1 MNRARFLRTFATAP
15 HRAVVASIVAAGLL
29 LTTVPEA
36 PAQGR
41 QAPQAF
47 SVIPITITS
56 VGLQD
61 GQLVANGLIGTS
73 PFQVP
78 LLISSHNNGG
88 ACPILDLQLGP
99 IDLTL
104 LGLRVETSPICL
116 EVTAVPGGGLLG
128 DLLCAV
134 ANLLQGGTGL
144 SGVIGFLQTTGNLDR
159 FLNGLTTILNQV
171 FDRITSNTS
180 LLGASCSVLSL
191 ALGPLDLNLLGL
203 VVELDDCAGGP
214 VTVDITAIPGG
225 GLLGDLLCSL
235 AGNPLN
241 NPLNTAVQ
249 RLLWRITQVL
259 GQLL

>member
-1 MNRARFLRTFATAP
+1 M
-15 HRAVVASIVAAGLL
+15 L

-41 QAPQAF
+41 GTPQAF
-47 SVIPITITS
+47 TVIPVVVTN
-56 VGLQD
+56 VAVQN
-61 GQLVANGLIGTS
+61 GQLVANGLIGTT

-88 ACPILDLQLGP
+88 PCPILDLQLGP

-134 ANLLQGGTGL
+134 ANLLQGGSGL
-144 SGVIGFLQTTGNLDR
+144 ADVLAFLQTTGNLDR
-159 FLNGLTTILNQV
+159 FLNGLTTVLNQV

-180 LLGASCSVLSL
+180 LAGASCSVLSL

-241 NPLNTAVQ
+241 NPLNTTVQ
-249 RLLWRITQVL
+249 RLLAQIAALL
-259 GQLL
+259 GRLL